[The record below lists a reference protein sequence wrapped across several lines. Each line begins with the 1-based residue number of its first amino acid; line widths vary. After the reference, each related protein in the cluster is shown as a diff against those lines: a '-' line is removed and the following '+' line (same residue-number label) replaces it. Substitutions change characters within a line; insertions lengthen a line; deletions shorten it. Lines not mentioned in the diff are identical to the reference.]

1 MSAFTPLEQALFKA
15 IPLDEFASACRNA
28 FSGQSGVILKQAL
41 CTIAH
46 PYFAPVGKDALET
59 YRKIGRADVVNLL
72 LRYSEAEATPS
83 TILSHEPRTTEPET
97 TLQPQAGK
105 SPRKARLR
113 TGGSGATN
121 EGSNPSMPTDDLGGG
136 D

>member
-41 CTIAH
+41 CSIAH

-83 TILSHEPRTTEPET
+83 TILSHEPRTTPET
-97 TLQPQAGK
+97 TIQPQAGK
-105 SPRKARLR
+105 PSRKARLR
-113 TGGSGATN
+113 TNGMGSTK
-121 EGSNPSMPTDDLGGG
+121 EGSDSSVPTDDFSSG

>member
-1 MSAFTPLEQALFKA
+1 MGSLTSLEQALFQT
-15 IPLDEFASACRNA
+15 IPLDEFAAACRSA
-28 FSGQSGVILKQAL
+28 FSGQSGVILKKAL
-41 CTIAH
+41 CSVAH

-83 TILSHEPRTTEPET
+83 TILSHEPET
-97 TLQPQAGK
+97 TIQPQAGK
-105 SPRKARLR
+105 PSRKARLR
-113 TGGSGATN
+113 TSGSGAAH
-121 EGSNPSMPTDDLGGG
+121 EGTDPSVPTDDFSSG

>member
-28 FSGQSGVILKQAL
+28 FSCQSGVILKQAL
-41 CTIAH
+41 CSMSP

-83 TILSHEPRTTEPET
+83 TILSHEPET
-97 TLQPQAGK
+97 TIQPQAGK
-105 SPRKARLR
+105 PSRKARLR
-113 TGGSGATN
+113 TSGNGATH
-121 EGSNPSMPTDDLGGG
+121 EGTDPSVPTDDLGSG

>member
-1 MSAFTPLEQALFKA
+1 MGSLTSLEQALFQT
-15 IPLDEFASACRNA
+15 IPLDEFAAACRSA

-41 CTIAH
+41 CSVAH

-83 TILSHEPRTTEPET
+83 TILSHEPET
-97 TLQPQAGK
+97 TIQPQAGK
-105 SPRKARLR
+105 PSRKARLR
-113 TGGSGATN
+113 TSGSGATN
-121 EGSNPSMPTDDLGGG
+121 EGTDPSVPTDDFSSG